1 MSERARP
8 RATPTGSCYPFKVKA
23 PDVVSNKRRRTCSP
37 RCCAASGN
45 IAAGCRAAT
54 ADDAATAIQH
64 GHLPRIS
71 GSMRARQDCLA
82 TACSSGSGIEP
93 DKDAASHQSSPIH
106 SPEAK
111 QIRPLYL
118 SPTSPVLK
126 SASPIRSRWPVA
138 PWNFPVPPV
147 IDTGYVTTANSP
159 GATGNAVN

>member
-1 MSERARP
+1 MPMRSGQSAIRRAV
-8 RATPTGSCYPFKVKA
+8 TQIGKKG
-23 PDVVSNKRRRTCSP
+23 RT
-37 RCCAASGN
+37 
-45 IAAGCRAAT
+45 
-54 ADDAATAIQH
+54 D
-64 GHLPRIS
+64 
-71 GSMRARQDCLA
+71 
-82 TACSSGSGIEP
+82 IEA